1 MDMSSFVNGQMS
13 ICEYLYEILKT
24 NGAEAVIDYITKVVG
39 GNHAAP

>member
-1 MDMSSFVNGQMS
+1 MDIPSFVEWQIT

-39 GNHAAP
+39 DNHEAP